1 MGVAAME
8 NPVSRRPTARLA
20 AAACAL
26 VTLLLAGD
34 ALAAGSRAEAKLRA
48 KGLTRAGASYI
59 LKGEAEAK
67 EAMDRL
73 RMSFQRF
80 NVAQA
85 RIGGAQVNA
94 EELAELERE
103 QAYLT
108 QQARSLATVPNRGY
122 GRFRSSGPSQEQQ
135 QMRAYTNMELSQVRA
150 AVGQHKQQK
159 PSAAQEKQMK
169 ADLADA
175 LTASREAAREVRTI
189 VDEVTA
195 SYATLADDPEV
206 KESIAALDHETKT
219 AVKLGPSKD
228 FHKLVA
234 RLKGAES
241 SLGTGGGRSARHRG
255 TPKVGTR
262 R

>member
-8 NPVSRRPTARLA
+8 TPVSRRSAARLA

-26 VTLLLAGD
+26 ATLLMTGA
-34 ALAAGSRAEAKLRA
+34 ALGAGSRSEAKLKA

-59 LKGEAEAK
+59 LKGEAEAR

-80 NVAQA
+80 NVAQS
-85 RIGGAQVNA
+85 RIAGAEVNA
-94 EELAELERE
+94 AELAELDRE

-108 QQARSLATVPNRGY
+108 QQARSLSTVHTRGY

-135 QMRAYTNMELSQVRA
+135 QMRAYTTMELSQVRA

-159 PSAAQEKQMK
+159 PNAAQEKQMK
-169 ADLADA
+169 ADLAEA

-219 AVKLGPSKD
+219 ALKLGPSKD

-234 RLKGAES
+234 RLKGAEA
-241 SLGTGGGRSARHRG
+241 SLSAGTGRSTRHRG
-255 TPKVGTR
+255 SAKASIR
-262 R
+262 